1 MGNTL
6 SRNQELAGDKAL
18 QFALRIEAT
27 YGDEA
32 QLEDQIFAWVREHYP
47 SMAVRFARMIARHVV
62 HQVRR
67 RKTVDAGGHQGVAG
81 PALTGPAPGL

>member
-1 MGNTL
+1 MGSTL
-6 SRNQELAGDKAL
+6 SRHQELACDKAL

-32 QLEDQIFAWVREHYP
+32 QLEEQVFAWVREHYP
-47 SMAVRFARMIARHVV
+47 AMAVRFARMIARHVV

-67 RKTVDAGGHQGVAG
+67 RKAVDACGHQGVAG
-81 PALTGPAPGL
+81 PVLTGPAPGL